1 MTESPKKRQT
11 KAQRRSAILQA
22 AGEAFFLQGYA
33 ATSIDSIIERLGG
46 SKRAIYQEFGSK
58 EGLFV
63 AFVSESTDLAL
74 AALNDTRIEHH
85 DLRETLVEFG
95 CDITSALLTPG
106 FLGVYR
112 SILTEALR
120 FPELTQAYYTSGPGK
135 AEHRLAQVLNS
146 AKNRG
151 EIQLEDCAVA
161 AGHLVGM
168 LRGNLHMRVVLG
180 LSPSPSQKE
189 IEKYVASAVDIF
201 LHGIRGASSLG
212 ADPRRIATK
221 TAKKKAAKK
230 K

>member
-1 MTESPKKRQT
+1 MTHPLKKRQT
-11 KAQRRSAILQA
+11 KAQRRSAILRA

-63 AFVSESTDLAL
+63 AFVSEGANLAMASL
-74 AALNDTRIEHH
+74 DDAHIERH

-95 CDITSALLTPG
+95 CDMTSALLAPG
-106 FLGVYR
+106 FVGAYR

-120 FPELTQAYYTSGPGK
+120 LPELAKAYYDNGPGK
-135 AEHRLAQVLNS
+135 AQHRLAQVLNS

-151 EIQLEDCAVA
+151 EIHLEDCDIA
-161 AGHLVGM
+161 AAHLLGM
-168 LRGNLHMRVVLG
+168 LRDNLHLRVVLG
-180 LSPSPSQKE
+180 LSPPPSQKE
-189 IEKYVASAVDIF
+189 IKKYVASAVDIF
-201 LHGIRGASSLG
+201 LHGISAVSQPM
-212 ADPRRIATK
+212 ADQSRA
-221 TAKKKAAKK
+221 AAKAAKK